1 MPEQPIGLL
10 ASQINRSVR
19 QLVAAQVEP
28 LGLSTQQFW
37 TIVAVAE
44 ETTSSQA
51 ELAGRLRV
59 DEATA
64 CRVVR
69 SLADAELLSAV
80 RDPDDRRRV
89 RLELTPR
96 GEALARRLVPVARE
110 IRTAIDSALT
120 PEERAATRAGLVK
133 VLLRLTSL
141 TEAAPS
147 GPHPDGA
154 QLPSRRRRA
163 PAVSEASPSLT
174 GSSRTPARRGAP

>member
-1 MPEQPIGLL
+1 MSEQPIGLL

-44 ETTSSQA
+44 QTTSSQA

-89 RLELTPR
+89 RLELSPR

-110 IRTAIDSALT
+110 IRSAIDAALT
-120 PEERAATRAGLVK
+120 PEERAATRAALGK
-133 VLLRLTSL
+133 VLQRLSAMI
-141 TEAAPS
+141 EAAAPVA
-147 GPHPDGA
+147 GA
-154 QLPSRRRRA
+154 ALPVARTRRRVAA
-163 PAVSEASPSLT
+163 PP
-174 GSSRTPARRGAP
+174 PARRELRRSKGPSTGRGSP